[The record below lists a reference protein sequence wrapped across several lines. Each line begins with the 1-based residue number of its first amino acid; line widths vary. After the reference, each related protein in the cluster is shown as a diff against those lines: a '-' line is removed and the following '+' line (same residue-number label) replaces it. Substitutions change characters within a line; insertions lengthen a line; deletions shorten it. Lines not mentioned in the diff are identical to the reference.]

1 MPDGSGPRPA
11 TPSRARA
18 SAPHKPRDLDAERNS
33 RILLIIG
40 IVVAISAV
48 VAGVVIFT
56 GGDGTTT
63 ATPTTQPHVQA
74 SGTALVMGKNAG
86 ARHQVVVYEDFA
98 CPACRDFETSSRD
111 FLQAAALKGVVRVEY
126 RPFHLLPA
134 AYSTQALGAWGAVL
148 QHGAAAQALALHDLL
163 FDRQPAAGAASPR
176 RARWRRWARKAG
188 VTDPDACSPRLGPPT
203 RPSWARPTPPRRR
216 RVSPAPRP
224 SSSTGGGSRA
234 PRRSR
239 WPTPCSGSS
248 PEAERPGRAG
258 RGAVR
263 PRRAAM
269 LGRHERPRPT
279 SSPGCPRP
287 SCTCTTSAPPRRA
300 SSPSWPRGTPAR
312 GAQRPRGALR
322 RVLRLPRLRALH
334 RGLPGRGRPD
344 PRRRRTSGCSPTRS
358 PASWPRASRCA
369 TPS

>member
-11 TPSRARA
+11 TPSRTRA

-74 SGTALVMGKNAG
+74 SGTALVMGKHAG
-86 ARHQVVVYEDFA
+86 VRHQVVVYEDFA

-148 QHGAAAQALALHDLL
+148 QHGTAAQALALHDLL
-163 FDRQPAAGAASPR
+163 YDRQPAAGASQPTAS
-176 RARWRRWARKAG
+176 ALEAWARKAG
-188 VTDPDACSPRLGPPT
+188 ATAQSVLGALGSPDPAFVGSADAAAAKAGVT
-203 RPSWARPTPPRRR
+203 
-216 RVSPAPRP
+216 
-224 SSSTGGGSRA
+224 
-234 PRRSR
+234 
-239 WPTPCSGSS
+239 
-248 PEAERPGRAG
+248 
-258 RGAVR
+258 
-263 PRRAAM
+263 
-269 LGRHERPRPT
+269 
-279 SSPGCPRP
+279 
-287 SCTCTTSAPPRRA
+287 
-300 SSPSWPRGTPAR
+300 GTPAVFVDGR
-312 GAQRPRGALR
+312 
-322 RVLRLPRLRALH
+322 RLPGTTALALADTLQ
-334 RGLPGRGRPD
+334 RIITGG
-344 PRRRRTSGCSPTRS
+344 
-358 PASWPRASRCA
+358 
-369 TPS
+369 